1 MRRGVGIQG
10 VKQNQAMQQKLKE
23 VGSEIEKTQL
33 EEMNKQL
40 VEFKSHLENFA
51 IKYKKEI
58 N

>member
-1 MRRGVGIQG
+1 
-10 VKQNQAMQQKLKE
+10 MQQKLKE

-51 IKYKKEI
+51 FKYKKEI